1 MLSTLMAVIVKVVGC
16 GSVQM
21 PIDFTDLSRNAPH
34 LRSLYRIIASCSVSS
49 SRHRSVVGR
58 FNILNVY
65 SLNWPSASN
74 LRARRAIEPRKIVAF
89 VRQARLS
96 PRRDLSCFAEVS
108 QHSLHGDV
116 VGDARNSLGYMTPSR
131 SRKSWRLGIFGV
143 GR

>member
-1 MLSTLMAVIVKVVGC
+1 MAVIVKVIGC

-21 PIDFTDLSRNAPH
+21 PIDITDLSRNAPH
-34 LRSLYRIIASCSVSS
+34 LRSRYRIIASCSVSS
-49 SRHRSVVGR
+49 SRDRSVVGQ

-74 LRARRAIEPRKIVAF
+74 IRSRRAIEPHEIVAF
-89 VRQARLS
+89 VRQAQHS
-96 PRRDLSCFAEVS
+96 PRRDLPCFAEVS
-108 QHSLHGDV
+108 QQTLHKNV